1 MRIIDA
7 DGHVAEN
14 SSFAIEAIK
23 HWPDHVKPSTD
34 RRLRLMIEGRNYP
47 EDRGPGAG
55 CPPEHGIS
63 KAPDINCRS
72 PEGVL
77 SDADRDHIDTMVL
90 YPSLGLC
97 VPSLEDPA
105 FAAGFARLYN
115 EWMADYC
122 ASTNGRLRGVG
133 VTPIEHGQVAIDIM
147 AEAKRLGLVA
157 ILVPPA
163 LKTRNLDHPDW
174 TRSTPLRWSLGCR
187 SAFTARRGFISRR
200 SAWTDSPITSRCTAL
215 AFRSTR

>member
-23 HWPDHVKPSTD
+23 RWPDHVKPSTD

-97 VPSLEDPA
+97 VPSLEEPE

-115 EWMADYC
+115 QWMADYC

-147 AEAKRLGLVA
+147 AEAKSLGLVA

-163 LKTRNLDHPDW
+163 LKTRNLDHPDLDPFYAAAVELGM
-174 TRSTPLRWSLGCR
+174 PLGVHG
-187 SAFTARRGFISRR
+187 APAVASR
-200 SAWTDSPITSRCTAL
+200 DS
-215 AFRSTR
+215 